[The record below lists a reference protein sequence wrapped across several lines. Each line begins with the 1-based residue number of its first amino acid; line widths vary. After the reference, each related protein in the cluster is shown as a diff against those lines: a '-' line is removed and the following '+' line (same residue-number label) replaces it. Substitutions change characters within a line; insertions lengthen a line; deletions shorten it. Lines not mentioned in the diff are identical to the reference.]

1 MSADAQTTGVDA
13 IEERD
18 VTDRKGVANPKL

>member
-1 MSADAQTTGVDA
+1 MSVDAQITGVNA

-18 VTDRKGVANPKL
+18 VRDRKGVANPKL